1 MKHWKRTLSLLL
13 ACVMVLSL
21 AACGGK
27 EAAESAAP
35 GGNDGDAAEEV
46 VFRELYDME
55 VTTFNYLYTSTQLE
69 FKPAANFIDTL
80 VAYDQYGMPYGSLAT
95 DWQTSG
101 DGLTWTFTLR
111 DGVNWYTSTGE
122 EYAPVTA
129 QDFVDSMHYVCD
141 PIHDS
146 KTYDIVSSV
155 IKNAQKFYSGEISD
169 PNEIGVRAVDDKTLE
184 YTLEAPCP
192 YFLSMLSYVC
202 FMPVNG
208 KFLEEVGDRFGTSAD
223 TILYNGGYICESFL
237 PQEEQVFVKN
247 PHYWNADNVYI
258 DRIER
263 TYNAEATKL
272 APEMYRQGAIDEA
285 TITSELLSD
294 WMNQD
299 DTKDLVRPTRL
310 SSYTY
315 WWLFNFDPKFD
326 DSYEPDNW
334 LKAVNNENF
343 RLSIARGIDR
353 VKAESAY
360 EPFNPEANL
369 LRTITP
375 SGFTS
380 VDGADYTEMGDL
392 KAVSDTDPFN
402 ADEALAYKAK
412 AVEELTAQGVT
423 FPIKVLMPYNPSTA
437 YWGESCQII
446 EQQLEGLLGADY
458 IDIIVEAG
466 PSTNFLSEVRRSGKY
481 ALMLC
486 NWGPDYADPETYSD
500 PWSLGYTYNWPE
512 LCTDPQH
519 LTGRIYTAED
529 MAAGV
534 FDEEEFIGT
543 PETVYIKMVQEGKD
557 EKLDIA
563 KRYTSFA
570 NAEAYL
576 IDHAF
581 VVPFHRQAESG
592 YVVSK
597 LSVFDG
603 CYSPFG
609 VASQKYEGRHLLEE
623 PISMDEYYAQEEAWD
638 TDRLKALADAG

>member
-1 MKHWKRTLSLLL
+1 MKHWKRSLSLLL
-13 ACVMVLSL
+13 AGAMVLSL
-21 AACGGK
+21 AACGKKDDKG
-27 EAAESAAP
+27 SNP
-35 GGNDGDAAEEV
+35 DDGPSGPVADEV

-55 VTTFNYLYTSTQLE
+55 VTTLNYLVTSTQNE
-69 FKPAANFIDTL
+69 FKPAANFVDTL
-80 VAYDQYGMPYGSLAT
+80 VAYDNYGIAYGSLAT
-95 DWQTSG
+95 DWTTSD
-101 DGLTWTFTLR
+101 DGLVWTFTLR

-122 EYAPVTA
+122 VYAPVTA

-141 PIHDS
+141 PVHDS

-155 IKNAQKFYSGEISD
+155 IKNAQAFYSGNISD
-169 PNEIGVRAVDDKTLE
+169 PNEIGVRAIDDKTLE
-184 YTLEAPCP
+184 YTLTAPCP

-208 KFLEEVGDRFGTSAD
+208 KFLEEVGDRFGTSND

-247 PHYWNADNVYI
+247 PNYWNASNVFI

-285 TITSELLSD
+285 TITSELLGD
-294 WMNQD
+294 WMAQD
-299 DTKDLVRPTRL
+299 ETKDLVRPTRL
-310 SSYTY
+310 SAYSY

-326 DSYEPDNW
+326 ASYEPDNW

-360 EPFNPEANL
+360 EPNNPQANL

-380 VDGADYTEMGDL
+380 VDGTDYTEMGSL
-392 KAVSDTDPFN
+392 KRISDTDPFN
-402 ADEALAYKAK
+402 EAEAKSYKEK
-412 AVEELTAQGVT
+412 AMAELSAEGVT
-423 FPIKVLMPYNPSTA
+423 FPIKILMPYNPSTA
-437 YWGESCQII
+437 YWGESCQIM
-446 EQQLEGLLGADY
+446 EQQLEGLLGSDY

-466 PSTNFLSEVRRSGKY
+466 PSTNFLTETRRAGKY
-481 ALMLC
+481 AIMLC

-512 LCTDPQH
+512 LCTDPQYQ
-519 LTGRIYTAED
+519 TGRTYTEAD
-529 MAAGV
+529 MAAGI
-534 FDEEEFIGT
+534 FDEEKFIGT

-563 KRYTSFA
+563 KRYNSFA
-570 NAEAYL
+570 EAEAYL

-597 LSVFDG
+597 MSVFDG

-609 VASQKYEGRHLLEE
+609 VASQKYEGRKLLDT

-638 TDRLKALADAG
+638 AERVKALAAAG